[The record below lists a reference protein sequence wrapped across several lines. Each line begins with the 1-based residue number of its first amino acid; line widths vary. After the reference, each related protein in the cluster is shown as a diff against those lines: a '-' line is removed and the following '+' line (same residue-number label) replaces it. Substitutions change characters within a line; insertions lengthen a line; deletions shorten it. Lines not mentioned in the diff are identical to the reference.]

1 MSLPT
6 ILGSGEGESVQIGGS
21 VCTFKATGK
30 DTRGHAGL
38 FEFTMPPG
46 AGASPHIHKELTEMF
61 YVTEGKV
68 ELLLADKKVNASQG
82 AFMLV
87 PESTPHGFT
96 NIGNSDRQ
104 GPDQRPKDPIG
115 GPGAGWRSTTTSGR
129 LAPSRCGATC
139 RSQSSRPADPQP
151 AACAGASS
159 RSIPDDLRS

>member
-68 ELLLADKKVNASQG
+68 ELLLADKKVNASQVADKKVNASQG

-96 NIGNSDRQ
+96 NIGNSQ
-104 GPDQRPKDPIG
+104 
-115 GPGAGWRSTTTSGR
+115 
-129 LAPSRCGATC
+129 ATLLIMFC
-139 RSQSSRPADPQP
+139 PAD
-151 AACAGASS
+151 S
-159 RSIPDDLRS
+159 REGFFKGMAELTKNGRAHQRRKEELIDLMARYDQYLVPDPTDQ

>member
-6 ILGSGEGESVQIGGS
+6 ILGSGEGESVRIGGS
-21 VCTFKATGK
+21 VCTFKVTGK
-30 DTRGHAGL
+30 DTHGHAGL

-46 AGASPHIHKELTEMF
+46 AGASPHIHKKLTEMF

-96 NIGNSDRQ
+96 NIGNSQ
-104 GPDQRPKDPIG
+104 
-115 GPGAGWRSTTTSGR
+115 
-129 LAPSRCGATC
+129 ATLLILFC
-139 RSQSSRPADPQP
+139 PAD
-151 AACAGASS
+151 S
-159 RSIPDDLRS
+159 REGFFKGMAELTKNGREPTKEELIDLMERYDQYLVPDPTDQ

>member
-6 ILGSGEGESVQIGGS
+6 ILGSGEGESVRIGGS

-30 DTRGHAGL
+30 DTRGQAGI

-46 AGASPHIHKELTEMF
+46 AGVSPHIHKELTEMF

-68 ELLLADKKVNASQG
+68 ELRLADKKVNASQG

-96 NIGNSDRQ
+96 NIGNSQ
-104 GPDQRPKDPIG
+104 
-115 GPGAGWRSTTTSGR
+115 
-129 LAPSRCGATC
+129 ATLLIMFC
-139 RSQSSRPADPQP
+139 PAD
-151 AACAGASS
+151 S
-159 RSIPDDLRS
+159 REGYFKGMAELTKNGREPTKEELIDLMERYDQYLVPDPTDQ

>member
-1 MSLPT
+1 MGATVRKAAWSSSRPPRFPKANLNVY
-6 ILGSGEGESVQIGGS
+6 ILGSGEGESVRIGGS

-96 NIGNSDRQ
+96 NIGNSQATLLICFVQQIHVRAIL
-104 GPDQRPKDPIG
+104 K
-115 GPGAGWRSTTTSGR
+115 GWRN
-129 LAPSRCGATC
+129 
-139 RSQSSRPADPQP
+139 
-151 AACAGASS
+151 
-159 RSIPDDLRS
+159 

>member
-1 MSLPT
+1 VFAKPILTQMLLRSKCSISCSGKQGLTAASTRPPIKLAAGYADLVERQTFEQVSCQSKVPSKIGGYMSLPT

-61 YVTEGKV
+61 YVTEGEV
-68 ELLLADKKVNASQG
+68 ELLLADKRVNASQG

-96 NIGNSDRQ
+96 
-104 GPDQRPKDPIG
+104 
-115 GPGAGWRSTTTSGR
+115 
-129 LAPSRCGATC
+129 
-139 RSQSSRPADPQP
+139 
-151 AACAGASS
+151 
-159 RSIPDDLRS
+159 